1 MTPQSLL
8 DTARQ
13 LNSEA
18 EKNILELG
26 LVLLQINE
34 SKAFE
39 QEAATFPQWC
49 IEELGRSKG
58 FVSKLLIS
66 ATFLKTH
73 AVSPGNLPGLT
84 ATKLYTAIN
93 SFPEEKPDY
102 ILAAAT
108 TNTRD
113 EMLEEK
119 RERKNGKDHEHTPK
133 SEDRYAIC
141 TCGKWYRV

>member
-26 LVLLQINE
+26 LVLLKIHETNAYE
-34 SKAFE
+34 H
-39 QEAATFPQWC
+39 EAATFSQWC
-49 IEELGRSKG
+49 QEELGRSKG

-93 SFPEEKPDY
+93 SFPDEKPDY

-108 TNTRD
+108 NNTRD
-113 EMLEEK
+113 ELIEEK
-119 RERKNGKDHEHTPK
+119 RERKMGSGHEHTPK
-133 SEDRYAIC
+133 DEQRYAIC
-141 TCGKWYRV
+141 SCGKWLKV

>member
-26 LVLLQINE
+26 LVLLKIHETQAYE
-34 SKAFE
+34 HE
-39 QEAATFPQWC
+39 CATFSQWC
-49 IEELGRSKG
+49 QEELGRSKG

-84 ATKLYTAIN
+84 ATKLYTAIS
-93 SFPEEKPDY
+93 SFPDEKPDY

-108 TNTRD
+108 NNTR
-113 EMLEEK
+113 EELIEEK
-119 RERKNGKDHEHTPK
+119 RERTHGKDHVHTPK
-133 SEDRYAIC
+133 NEERYAIC
-141 TCGKWYRV
+141 LCGKFFRV

>member
-1 MTPQSLL
+1 M
-8 DTARQ
+8 
-13 LNSEA
+13 
-18 EKNILELG
+18 
-26 LVLLQINE
+26 
-34 SKAFE
+34 
-39 QEAATFPQWC
+39 
-49 IEELGRSKG
+49 GRSKG